1 MSDGYQIKQLPKVTS
16 ERLTSGARNVGV
28 FYKYDDAV
36 ELCKCYQ
43 HYKEAHLI
51 WGGEKRIE
59 CSQDMSCIRYKTSS
73 YQ

>member
-36 ELCKCYQ
+36 ELCKCYK
-43 HYKEAHLI
+43 HFKEAHLI
-51 WGGEKRIE
+51 WRGEKRIE
-59 CSQDMSCIRYKTSS
+59 CSQDMSCIR
-73 YQ
+73 

>member
-16 ERLTSGARNVGV
+16 ERNVGV

-36 ELCKCYQ
+36 ELCKCSAQ
-43 HYKEAHLI
+43 YKEAHLI

-59 CSQDMSCIRYKTSS
+59 SSQDMSCIRYKTSC
-73 YQ
+73 YL